1 MGFYT
6 VWESIRDLVIQN
18 MLILRCRYYNKL
30 NELLYSVFE
39 IVKYYRELIIEKKEG
54 YCLVRYI
61 VSQMMCVSSVL

>member
-1 MGFYT
+1 
-6 VWESIRDLVIQN
+6 